1 MLDILQER
9 IEQGYYPL
17 GKRLPSERKLAREFD
32 VPQSQIHRK
41 LQELVASGL
50 LECYRNN
57 GYFIR
62 AGKPAAEK
70 LNKIALCWENTGIN
84 ANEDFYVGM
93 LLNLAPEY
101 KQNITLFN
109 MPRTEN
115 AQNDLFNYLIHEN
128 FAGIYC
134 YPHFIKGFLP
144 AFEDI
149 LNYKIPLIFWDYSPL
164 PGVFPS
170 VGIDHFRSSLL
181 AAEIIA
187 GQKKDVTYI
196 GFKGTEQHR
205 LKHLGFQAGCRH
217 HRVNIAEEIFFPFE
231 SVFNSSSIDLDGKL
245 LPGKLY
251 FTSTRLLSTLL
262 VGKMFDMGFGPGKD
276 YTLLTMDRIKFIDS
290 GSLQLDSLMRDN
302 MQVIHKLLKEMCRAI
317 DNGNMLCHDWR
328 YMMKYIPGS
337 SLIH

>member
-1 MLDILQER
+1 MLEVLQER
-9 IEQGYYPL
+9 IEQGFYPL

-41 LQELVASGL
+41 LQELVSSGI

-70 LNKIALCWENTGIN
+70 LNKIALCWENTGSN

-109 MPRTEN
+109 MPRNEK
-115 AQNDLFNYLIHEN
+115 AQNDLFNYLIHEG
-128 FAGIYC
+128 FDGIYC
-134 YPHFIKGFLP
+134 YPHFINSFLP
-144 AFEDI
+144 AFADI
-149 LNYKIPLIFWDYSPL
+149 ISCNIPLIFWDYSPL

-170 VGIDHFRSSLL
+170 VGVDHFRSSQL

-187 GQKKDVTYI
+187 GQKKDVTYL
-196 GFKGTEQHR
+196 GFEGSEQHR
-205 LKHLGFQAGCRH
+205 LKHLGFRTGCRH
-217 HRVNIAEEIFFPFE
+217 YRVNIAEEIFFPFE
-231 SVFNSSSIDLDGKL
+231 NVFNSAAIDFDGKL
-245 LPGKLY
+245 APGKLY

-262 VGKMFDMGFGPGKD
+262 VGRMFDAGYLPGKD
-276 YTLLTMDRIKFIDS
+276 YTLLTMDRIKFID
-290 GSLQLDSLMRDN
+290 GGALQLDSLMRDQ
-302 MQVIHKLLKEMCRAI
+302 MQVIHKLLKEMRRAI
-317 DNGNMLCHDWR
+317 DSGSIACHDWR

-337 SLIH
+337 SLEH